1 MGDFGG
7 GFGAGK
13 YEYEYEYA
21 TDSMYI
27 LLKCY
32 DLEIFDLYTVGVMA
46 CPKGK
51 TQDGFET
58 QFGVNHL
65 GHFLFT
71 SLLLPRIRNSAPA
84 RIVNVSS
91 MAHTSQYILF

>member
-1 MGDFGG
+1 
-7 GFGAGK
+7 
-13 YEYEYEYA
+13 
-21 TDSMYI
+21 MYDI
-27 LLKCY
+27 
-32 DLEIFDLYTVGVMA
+32 VGVMA

-71 SLLLPRIRNSAPA
+71 SLLLPRIRNSTPA

-91 MAHTSQYILF
+91 MAHTS

>member
-1 MGDFGG
+1 
-7 GFGAGK
+7 
-13 YEYEYEYA
+13 
-21 TDSMYI
+21 
-27 LLKCY
+27 
-32 DLEIFDLYTVGVMA
+32 MA

-84 RIVNVSS
+84 RIVNLSS
-91 MAHTSQYILF
+91 LAHNS